1 LPSISDDAALISAIG
16 VILGVVFVAIQ
27 LRHMEMHRNLDIS
40 MKLFEWA
47 ESDRLRK
54 AFRWIE
60 NEFQFQDYGKYKAQE
75 ATDSEASEYPHEA
88 TAFFEQIGFL
98 VEKKFVDLDIIDDR
112 LGSHI
117 ISNWK
122 TLEPWIMAVRKEK
135 ENNEFGRHF
144 QRLYER
150 TIEYMKKTGDTT
162 GQTAEAGR

>member
-1 LPSISDDAALISAIG
+1 LLSISDDAAIISAIG
-16 VILGVVFVAIQ
+16 VVLGVVFVVIQ

-60 NEFQFQDYGKYKAQE
+60 NEFQFQDYDKYKAQE
-75 ATDSEASEYPHEA
+75 ATDSEASEYPHEV

-98 VEKKFVDLDIIDDR
+98 VEKRFVDLDIIDDR

-117 ISNWK
+117 VSNWK
-122 TLEPWIMAVRKEK
+122 TLEPWIMAVRQEK

-150 TIEYMKKTGDTT
+150 TIEYMKKTDDTI

>member
-1 LPSISDDAALISAIG
+1 LLSISDDAAIISAIG
-16 VILGVVFVAIQ
+16 VILGIVFVAIQ

-60 NEFQFQDYGKYKAQE
+60 NEFQFQDDEKYKAQE
-75 ATDSEASEYPHEA
+75 ATNSETSEYPHEA

-98 VEKKFVDLDIIDDR
+98 VEKRFVDIDIIDDR
-112 LGSHI
+112 LGPHI
-117 ISNWK
+117 LSAWK
-122 TLEPWIMAVRKEK
+122 KLEPWIMAVRKEK
-135 ENNEFGRHF
+135 QNNEFARHF

-150 TIEYMKKTGDTT
+150 TVEYMKKN
-162 GQTAEAGR
+162 